1 MTALDS
7 LLRPRSVAIIGA
19 SSDTRKT
26 AGKPL
31 AYLKKHGYT
40 GILMPVNPKASH
52 ICEVPCYPDIGA
64 LPEAPDVAMVMLGA
78 EKAVPA
84 VQALA
89 ERGTRN
95 AIVLASGYA
104 ELGPQGAKLQEA
116 LKRAAGSMRLLGPN
130 TIGLVNLTD
139 GITLSASSALEIDA
153 PVKGNIAL
161 VSQSGGIL
169 GALLSR
175 ASALGVG
182 FSKLVSTS
190 NEADLDLTDLT
201 DALIDDE
208 ATSVIALYME
218 TLRNPARFRQVA
230 RRAHLA
236 GKPIV
241 VFKVG
246 RSESGA
252 RSAASHTGALAGTD
266 SMYDALFAEAQVLR
280 ARQFSDLLTI
290 SMLLS
295 SGRRLQGNRIAILT
309 STGGAGT
316 LIADSLGVQGLEIP
330 LPDAATAQ
338 NLRNIQTGNHAALDR
353 NPIDVTLAGL
363 EPTLLKRSIE
373 ILLQSDGYDAVVAI
387 LGSSAL
393 AMPDL
398 MADAIRACMRSSEKP
413 VVAYVSP
420 HAPHIVARLIR
431 EGIPAFAE
439 PEACATAIR
448 AMLAPAV
455 TEQAPPEAALPMPPA
470 LPALQGSLD
479 EAQAKALFRSFGI
492 PVTQEFVVT
501 SGDEAQVAAGKLG
514 ATVAL
519 KVLSG
524 EITHKSDM
532 GGVALN
538 LDAITIIDA
547 MRDMQGKLAASAPR
561 FLVQEM
567 VSDGVEMI
575 LGVRRDAVGT
585 AILLGMGGINAE
597 LLQDTALVM
606 QPLDRPL
613 QRGEALRLA
622 QSLKM
627 WPLLNGYR
635 GKAPKDVEALV
646 TAILCF
652 SGMAHRLGDQLL
664 EAEINP
670 LFVRDRGQ
678 GVMAAD
684 GVAVLAAAN
693 VAG

>member
-1 MTALDS
+1 MAALDS
-7 LLRPRSVAIIGA
+7 LLRPRSVAIVGA

-31 AYLKKHGYT
+31 AYLKKHGYAGT
-40 GILMPVNPKASH
+40 LMPVNPKASH
-52 ICEVPCYPDIGA
+52 ICDVPCYPDIEA

-89 ERGTRN
+89 KLGTRN

-104 ELGPQGAKLQEA
+104 ELGPQGAQLQDA

-153 PVKGNIAL
+153 PVRGNIAL

-266 SMYDALFAEAQVLR
+266 SMYDALFAETQVVR
-280 ARQFSDLLTI
+280 ARQFADLLTI

-295 SGRRLQGNRIAILT
+295 SGRRLNGNRIAILT

-330 LPDAATAQ
+330 LPDTATAQ
-338 NLRNIQTGNHAALDR
+338 SLRNIQTGNHAALDR

-398 MADAIRACMRSSEKP
+398 MADAIRACMRSSDKP

-448 AMLAPAV
+448 AMLAPTAR
-455 TEQAPPEAALPMPPA
+455 EEALAQDTALPMPSM
-470 LPALQGSLD
+470 LPALHGSLD

-492 PVTQEFVVT
+492 PATREMVVT
-501 SGDEAQVAAGKLG
+501 SAEAAQAAASKLG
-514 ATVAL
+514 GAVAL
-519 KVLSG
+519 KILSG
-524 EITHKSDM
+524 DITHKSDM

-538 LDAITIIDA
+538 LDANTIA
-547 MRDMQGKLAASAPR
+547 AALREMQGKLALKAPR

-567 VSDGVEMI
+567 VPDGVEMI

-585 AILLGMGGINAE
+585 AILLGMGGVNAE

-613 QRGEALRLA
+613 HRGEALRLA
-622 QSLKM
+622 QRLKM
-627 WPLLNGYR
+627 WPLLDGYR
-635 GKAPKDVEALV
+635 GKAPKDTEALV
-646 TAILCF
+646 TAILRF
-652 SGMAHRLGDQLL
+652 SGMVHCLGDQLL

-670 LFVRDRGQ
+670 VFVRDRGR

-684 GVAVLAAAN
+684 GVVVLAAKD
-693 VAG
+693 VG